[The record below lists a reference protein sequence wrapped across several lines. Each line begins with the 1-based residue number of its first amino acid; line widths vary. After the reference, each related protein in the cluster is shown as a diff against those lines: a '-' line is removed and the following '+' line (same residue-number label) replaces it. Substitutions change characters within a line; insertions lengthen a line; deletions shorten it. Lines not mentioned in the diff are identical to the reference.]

1 MVYCLGMQGLQDL
14 ICNIWIGVQAF
25 CNTSMSIVLTGFKSL
40 ISSCVTSVIVQRF
53 DFLLHWCQGPYEV
66 VGHSANNLG
75 LRGIREMGTFTDP
88 CDPFQLLSEE

>member
-14 ICNIWIGVQAF
+14 ICNIWIGVQAL

-75 LRGIREMGTFTDP
+75 LRETGRWGPSQIPVT
-88 CDPFQLLSEE
+88 PFQLLSEE